1 MSEHKPLPHYF
12 TNVTVVGGASDFD
25 DFEATLRR
33 AGIAA
38 LISDLEAA
46 DGTLRARVVN
56 DAYAEP
62 LMWTNDG
69 WHPVSRDEIAKTLS
83 RQFGA
88 DVSIDSVGYDGTG
101 HPFEE
106 SNLNANTRPDY
117 DAFAWLTTADVSVI
131 TEGASS
137 ADQDLLVVPS
147 ASEYYRSLVVAFD
160 APFSAANSS
169 AWLMQSTLMMW
180 RLGSARGFVINYAN
194 GVLGDEWNAS
204 WRVVDP
210 SAGDAA
216 VLAAIEN
223 IRLASP
229 IKDYAE
235 AFILDDAE
243 AAQLEALFAE
253 PPTDDTLRRFTEIIG
268 EPSDI
273 ADVVEGRMDAADLPE
288 AGVVSPPQ
296 GFLSGFSAFA
306 KKLTRDRRFD

>member
-1 MSEHKPLPHYF
+1 MSEHEPLPHYF
-12 TNVTVVGGASDFD
+12 TNVTVVGGASDLD
-25 DFEATLRR
+25 EFEATLRR

-62 LMWTNDG
+62 LKWTNDG
-69 WHPVSRDEIAKTLS
+69 WQPVSRDEIAKTLS

-117 DAFAWLTTADVSVI
+117 DAFAWLTTADVAVI

-147 ASEYYRSLVVAFD
+147 TSDYYRSLVVAFD
-160 APFSAANSS
+160 APFAVANSS

-194 GVLGDEWNAS
+194 GVLGDEWNSS

-243 AAQLEALFAE
+243 TAQLEALFAE

-273 ADVVEGRMDAADLPE
+273 ADVVEGRMDAADLPD
-288 AGVVSPPQ
+288 ASVVSPPQ